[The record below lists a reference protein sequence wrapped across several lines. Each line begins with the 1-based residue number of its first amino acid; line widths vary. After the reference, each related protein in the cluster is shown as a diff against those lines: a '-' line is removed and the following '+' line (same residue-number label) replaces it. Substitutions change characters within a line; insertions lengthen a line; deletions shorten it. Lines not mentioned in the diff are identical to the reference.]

1 MGFDLFKHLA
11 EKKPH
16 LITPDGACLIWNGT
30 MQHGYPR
37 ICVKKVF
44 YWPRSEMYEKKI
56 GKFTR
61 GRDVITLKCGNSRCL
76 NHKHMELIQRSESIK
91 GISLHDGHAPI
102 KHSGTLSYLFQNK
115 ADKLRR
121 DGHCYVW
128 VENTFKGAPRAYIN
142 GKTINLR
149 PVIYAENHQP
159 FDKSRSVVR
168 LTCGENGCLNPLHMG
183 LVPINQ
189 ASIDYHQA
197 GKHRN
202 ITSVMKRTLSCQ
214 NRKLAFNDVAE
225 IRNSDKNN
233 KELAHKF
240 NVTVRTIQAVRS
252 YSRFKVIP
260 TAFGLL
266 KVA

>member
-37 ICVKKVF
+37 ICVKKIF

-128 VENTFKGAPRAYIN
+128 LKNIYSKAPRAWIN
-142 GKTINLR
+142 GKEVRLR
-149 PVIYAENHQP
+149 PVIYEEHHQP
-159 FDKSRSVVR
+159 FDKKRYVVR
-168 LTCGENGCLNPLHMG
+168 TNCGENGCLNPLHME
-183 LVPINQ
+183 LVSVIQPIM
-189 ASIDYHQA
+189 DYHQSGNNLA
-197 GKHRN
+197 IAHCL
-202 ITSVMKRTLSCQ
+202 KRTVR
-214 NRKLAFNDVAE
+214 NAKRKLSFNDVAE
-225 IRNSDKNN
+225 IRNSD
-233 KELAHKF
+233 ESSQTLAHRF
-240 NVTVRTIQAVRS
+240 NVNVRTINKARS
-252 YSRFKVIP
+252 FSTFKVIP